1 VTKANTALVP
11 VAPAATEE
19 RPAPRPDNGASTR
32 ANGGAKADFV
42 AHLIATRNRLPQTC
56 ARRRAAPET
65 AIAAYAALGHWP
77 IPSGRALSRSL

>member
-1 VTKANTALVP
+1 MTKENTALVP
-11 VAPAATEE
+11 VAPAETAE
-19 RPAPRPDNGASTR
+19 RSDPRP
-32 ANGGAKADFV
+32 GGGSNRADFV

-56 ARRRAAPET
+56 ARRRATPET

>member
-1 VTKANTALVP
+1 MKANTALVP
-11 VAPAATEE
+11 VAHTSEQRSVSFA
-19 RPAPRPDNGASTR
+19 DNR
-32 ANGGAKADFV
+32 AKADFV
-42 AHLIATRNRLPQTC
+42 AHLIATRNRLPQTL